1 MPRSTREWALRK
13 LMASTENLNWC
24 QKHLLEVSDTYAE
37 QHPDI
42 SVNILICVKM
52 VEIMRVAIL
61 DIRGNI

>member
-13 LMASTENLNWC
+13 LKASTENLNWC

-42 SVNILICVKM
+42 SIDIIMCAEM
-52 VEIMRVAIL
+52 VEIIRVTIL
-61 DIRGNI
+61 GVRENI